1 MIGLDPDDD
10 DDGFIFGVE
19 VVVVEDDEVVFVSL
33 LAAGLGGEV
42 AFARG
47 DPEVKL
53 DAGLREE
60 LPELERSLGGGDVL
74 FGSLPP
80 VSTVTLISAEL
91 EVLLDLERS
100 STASSFLLSIASPP
114 LPRAAEED
122 DPLLLPLFPV
132 VEVPPLPAGRTGPV
146 SAPIWLHVL
155 ASIASGLD
163 LESSCKREINI
174 RSDVHLP
181 SPRRTSSMRSTTR
194 YSSSF

>member
-1 MIGLDPDDD
+1 MIGLDPDDDD

-19 VVVVEDDEVVFVSL
+19 VFVVEDDGVVFVSL
-33 LAAGLGGEV
+33 LAVGLGGEV

-80 VSTVTLISAEL
+80 VSTVTLISTE
-91 EVLLDLERS
+91 LDLLLEFERS
-100 STASSFLLSIASPP
+100 STTLSSLSPFLSPVH
-114 LPRAAEED
+114 D
-122 DPLLLPLFPV
+122 VDPLLLLPFLV
-132 VEVPPLPAGRTGPV
+132 VEADRDRTGPV
-146 SAPIWLHVL
+146 SAPIWLHVF

-163 LESSCKREINI
+163 LESSWKWDMEDSY
-174 RSDVHLP
+174 RS
-181 SPRRTSSMRSTTR
+181 SE
-194 YSSSF
+194 